1 MIKGER
7 KMRVLQPVSIEGQ
20 AGGANLAFG
29 FATLTLQ

>member
-20 AGGANLAFG
+20 VGANLALG
-29 FATLTLQ
+29 VATLTLQ